1 MFSDHVSEAFLARIS
16 CVHPTGRRNATEKSF
31 FCLSRRHEI
40 SGLSRSIKISFFCHL
55 NYRRV
60 LDRATRRNIKIPND
74 FYYSFPIHVASPPRN
89 DVRLTFR
96 ILRIHSVRLRRVYTA
111 IKSFKFDTEKPRD
124 ELLLYS
130 VNCPNRNS
138 PINVEVWFSLFFAY
152 DLCQHYYNICWY
164 GEWIRMH
171 ITIAR
176 LFVPIKQ
183 HSGIREVFAQIK

>member
-1 MFSDHVSEAFLARIS
+1 MFIAEAFNQDYRKSIKKISHKKCSRITFQKPFS
-16 CVHPTGRRNATEKSF
+16 LEFRVSIRRGDVMRPRRASF
-31 FCLSRRHEI
+31 VCPRRHEI

-60 LDRATRRNIKIPND
+60 LGRATRRNIKIPND

-130 VNCPNRNS
+130 VNCPNRNL
-138 PINVEVWFSLFFAY
+138 PVNVEV
-152 DLCQHYYNICWY
+152 
-164 GEWIRMH
+164 
-171 ITIAR
+171 
-176 LFVPIKQ
+176 
-183 HSGIREVFAQIK
+183 